1 MFEPL
6 IKVRNLRFARLCN
19 RVPCGDAFNRDDA
32 PGRID
37 KVNTPA
43 HVLYL
48 ERGIHTN
55 RLEPPLHGVLL
66 IVLNEMKNTSGTVAD
81 VFERHRIHYF
91 ERQSLIKLRV
101 WIYKHYCCNIRAGTA
116 ANFALSVFFSF
127 FLGGKSCKVT
137 SFSRYEGRMLYFL
150 VSVL

>member
-32 PGRID
+32 LGRID

-55 RLEPPLHGVLL
+55 RLELPLHGAL
-66 IVLNEMKNTSGTVAD
+66 VLNETVH
-81 VFERHRIHYF
+81 VFEHHGIHYF
-91 ERQSLIKLRV
+91 ERQSLTKLRV

-116 ANFALSVFFSF
+116 ANFALSVFFLSF
-127 FLGGKSCKVT
+127 FGGRSSRLPVFLRT
-137 SFSRYEGRMLYFL
+137 SRMLYFL